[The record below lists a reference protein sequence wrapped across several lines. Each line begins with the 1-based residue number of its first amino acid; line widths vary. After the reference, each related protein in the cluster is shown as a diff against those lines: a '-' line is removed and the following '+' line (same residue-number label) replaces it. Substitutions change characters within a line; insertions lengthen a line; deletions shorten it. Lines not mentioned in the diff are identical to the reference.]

1 MSSSDNLMD
10 YDSLDQLQRLL
21 VQLKSN
27 WPVLP
32 SGMWNSSCIHTAL
45 RLLHDLG
52 KRGKTLDLINVLE
65 LSQSIE
71 KIISDVYEENMQ
83 PDEEEVDKLNQYLQE
98 LTDAVEVSDSK
109 QINRESIINS
119 YDVLYL
125 PRNKVSGDLIISAI
139 EKNGWIVN
147 QLPDFDSLKAAIL
160 QHQAEV
166 VLLDTA
172 YLPRIDELKQTSTDI
187 DSSKITMPELIFISN
202 HCDVEA
208 RLEVLRAG
216 ATQCFSEPISI
227 NDLISSIKEAISPD
241 LKPHYRVLV
250 VEDDV
255 SQSKFACKL
264 LEKGGFDTL
273 AVTDPMNV
281 MDAVLGFQPDLI
293 LMDLYMPGANG
304 IELTQL
310 IRDRKDASFMPI
322 VFLSGES
329 DVDKKIL
336 ALYSGAD
343 DFLTKPVR
351 PQHLIATVLTR
362 IKRAKEMISDSKTNM
377 IDSVSGLAN
386 RRRLLDELDMI
397 CIRLSVE
404 REQCGLFVITM
415 EGEDVSIEDGFT
427 PSDNSLVARITDV
440 LGPVLGKR
448 DLLSR
453 IGRRSLG
460 VLVERALMDDIEH
473 LGMDLYHQVR
483 SEILQGNR
491 SDLSWGIGL
500 VKIDSSD
507 LGAYRFLKQAEIIAK
522 TAAEQDAEHYLQH
535 NEVVQI
541 KRASHQEIPDE
552 LLKERVRTALK
563 SGFVEF
569 HEQRYLA
576 LHEEGAVVEHI
587 PSFVSATGLTTEIGD
602 IYQSASR
609 FNGMGT
615 LNRLVCKHAVR
626 MLGEVAFRGIPNK
639 TLVWM
644 SGLSIH
650 DDQLIPFLQSEL
662 RKLHVVGTGLI
673 IEFDLPSLAPE
684 LKLAKKLLDELSRL
698 GITILLGNFACND
711 TAFKVLAYLQAD
723 AVRLHPSLLRVDDG
737 EIDRIVSHIRALD
750 AFIILPKID
759 TSERL
764 NLHWTEVADYIQAEY
779 LAPVATKPALQ
790 GIDVIDKH

>member
-10 YDSLDQLQRLL
+10 YGSLDQLQRLL
-21 VQLKSN
+21 SQLKSN

-32 SGMWNSSCIHTAL
+32 SGMWNSSCVHTTL

-52 KRGKTLDLINVLE
+52 RKGEASNLINVLE
-65 LSQSIE
+65 LSRSIE

-83 PDEEEVDKLNQYLQE
+83 ADEEEIEKLNQYLQQ
-98 LTDAVEVSDSK
+98 LTDAIEASDSK
-109 QINRESIINS
+109 QVAQESFTNS
-119 YDVLYL
+119 YEVLYL
-125 PRNKVSGDLIISAI
+125 PRNKVSGDLICSAI
-139 EKNGWIVN
+139 EKNGWLVN
-147 QLPDFDSLKAAIL
+147 QLSDIEALKAAIL
-160 QHQAEV
+160 QYQSEV
-166 VLLDTA
+166 VLLDTE
-172 YLPRIDELKQTSTDI
+172 YLPQIEVLNKAFAKIDP
-187 DSSKITMPELIFISN
+187 SKAEKPELIFISN
-202 HCDVEA
+202 HCDVEI

-227 NDLISSIKEAISPD
+227 NDLILSIKEAISPE

-264 LEKGGFDTL
+264 LKKGGFDTL
-273 AVTDPMNV
+273 AITDPLNV
-281 MDAVLGFQPDLI
+281 MDAVQGFQPDLI

-310 IRDRKDASFMPI
+310 IRDRRDASFMPI
-322 VFLSGES
+322 VFLSGED
-329 DVDKKIL
+329 DVEKKIL

-362 IKRAKEMISDSKTNM
+362 IKRAKEMISGSNTSM
-377 IDSVSGLAN
+377 VDSVSGLVN

-404 REQCGLFVITM
+404 REQCGLFVITV
-415 EGEDVSIEDGFT
+415 EGKDATTEDSFT
-427 PSDNSLVARITDV
+427 PTDNALVARIADV

-453 IGRRSLG
+453 TGRRGLG
-460 VLVERALMDDIEH
+460 VLVERASMHDIER
-473 LGMDLYHQVR
+473 LGMDLYQQVR
-483 SEILQGNR
+483 NELLQGNQI
-491 SDLSWGIGL
+491 DHSWGIGL
-500 VKIDSSD
+500 VTIDAPD
-507 LGAYRFLKQAEIIAK
+507 LAAYKYLKQAEIIAK
-522 TAAEQDAEHYLQH
+522 TAADEEAEHYLQH
-535 NEVVQI
+535 NEAVRL
-541 KRASHQEIPDE
+541 KTATHQEIPDE

-576 LHEEGAVVEHI
+576 LHEDGAVVEHI
-587 PSFVSATGLTTEIGD
+587 PSFVSATGLTSEIGD
-602 IYQSASR
+602 IYQSAGR
-609 FNGMGT
+609 FNGMGL

-639 TLVWM
+639 VLVWM

-684 LKLAKKLLDELSRL
+684 LKRAKKLLDELSTL

-711 TAFKVLAYLQAD
+711 TAYKVLSYLQAD
-723 AVRLHPSLLRVDDG
+723 AVRLHPSLLRVDD
-737 EIDRIVSHIRALD
+737 EQIDKIVSDVRALN

-759 TSERL
+759 TSQKL
-764 NLHWTEVADYIQAEY
+764 NLHWSEVADYIQAEH
-779 LAPVATKPALQ
+779 LAPVVAKPLLQ
-790 GIDVIDKH
+790 GLDSVETH